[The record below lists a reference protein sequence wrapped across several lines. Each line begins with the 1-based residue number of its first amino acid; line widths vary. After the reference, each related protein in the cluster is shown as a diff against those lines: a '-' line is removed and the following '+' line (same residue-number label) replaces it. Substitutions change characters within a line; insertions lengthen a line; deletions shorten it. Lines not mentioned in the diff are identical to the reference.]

1 MLLNMRQ
8 TTMAIGSRTASARKA
23 AGMTIREAAEWSG
36 IARTHI
42 CAIERGRNEP
52 RVSTLI
58 KLADTYGVMLSHLV
72 GEAPLPELILN
83 KRERAV
89 LNAMRNGDSNE

>member
-1 MLLNMRQ
+1 MRKA
-8 TTMAIGSRTASARKA
+8 TMAIGSRTSAARRA

-42 CAIERGRNEP
+42 CAIERNKHEP

-72 GEAPLPELILN
+72 GEAPLPELVLS

-89 LNAMRNGDSNE
+89 LAAMRNGVDNG